1 VVILFSLAAAAL
13 YGSGDFLGGSASRRA
28 APFAVLLVS
37 TPVGLAVLLGVALT
51 TPGTPTSAALAWGAV
66 AGSAGGVGLAV
77 LYAALAA
84 GPMSVVAPVSA
95 LTSAILPVGYAVATG
110 EHLDPLVYVGV
121 ALCLTAIGMVSL
133 ESGHRPGRLRAGRG
147 AALAI
152 ASGVGFG
159 LFFILIRHADP
170 DSGVWPLV
178 GSRTAAVAVAV
189 VAVVAL
195 RVPLSGTRG
204 VLGLAIP
211 AGLFDALGNL
221 SYLLATRAGLLSL
234 SAVITSLYPGVTV
247 LLARIVH
254 TERLRRVQGLGLV
267 VAGVG
272 VAVLAV

>member
-1 VVILFSLAAAAL
+1 VVVLFALAAAAL

-51 TPGTPTSAALAWGAV
+51 TPGTPTSAALVWGAV

-95 LTSAILPVGYAVATG
+95 LTSAVLPVGYAVVTG

-121 ALCLTAIGMVSL
+121 ALCLAAIGMVSL
-133 ESGHRPGRLRAGRG
+133 ESGHRPGRLRASRG
-147 AALAI
+147 AALAFG
-152 ASGVGFG
+152 SGVGFA
-159 LFFILIRHADP
+159 LFFVLIRHADP

-221 SYLLATRAGLLSL
+221 FYLLATRAGLLSL

-272 VAVLAV
+272 VAVLTV

>member
-1 VVILFSLAAAAL
+1 MVILFSLVAAAF

-37 TPVGLAVLLGVALT
+37 TPIGLAVLMAVALS
-51 TPGTPTSAALAWGAV
+51 TPGTPTWAALTWGTTAGLAGAV
-66 AGSAGGVGLAV
+66 GLSI
-77 LYAALAA
+77 LYGALAA

-95 LTSAILPVGYAVATG
+95 LTSAMVPVGYAVATG

-121 ALCLTAIGMVSL
+121 ALCLAAIAMVSL
-133 ESGHRPGRLRAGRG
+133 ESGERPGRLRAGRG
-147 AALAI
+147 AVLAF

-170 DSGVWPLV
+170 NSGVWPLV
-178 GSRTAAVAVAV
+178 GSRAAAVVVAV
-189 VAVVAL
+189 VAVLAL
-195 RVPLSGTRG
+195 RVPLSSIRG
-204 VLGLAIP
+204 VLWLAVP

-221 SYLLATRAGLLSL
+221 SYLMATRAGMLSL

-247 LLARIVH
+247 LLARLVYI
-254 TERLRRVQGLGLV
+254 ERLRRIQGLGLL

>member
-1 VVILFSLAAAAL
+1 VVILFSLVAAAF
-13 YGSGDFLGGSASRRA
+13 YGSGDFLGGSASRRV
-28 APFAVLLVS
+28 APFAVMLVS
-37 TPVGLAVLLGVALT
+37 TPVGLAVLLVVALT
-51 TPGTPTSAALAWGAV
+51 TPGAPTPAALAWGAV
-66 AGSAGGVGLAV
+66 AGSAGGVGLGV

-95 LTSAILPVGYAVATG
+95 LTSAVLPVGYAVATG

-121 ALCLTAIGMVSL
+121 ALCLAAIGMVSL

-147 AALAI
+147 AVLAF
-152 ASGVGFG
+152 ASGLGFG
-159 LFFILIRHADP
+159 VFFILIRHADP

-178 GSRTAAVAVAV
+178 GSRAAAVAVV
-189 VAVVAL
+189 IVAVVCL
-195 RVPLSGTRG
+195 RVSLSGARG
-204 VLGLAIP
+204 VLWLAIP
-211 AGLFDALGNL
+211 AGLLDALGNL
-221 SYLLATRAGLLSL
+221 FYLLATRAGLLSL

-247 LLARIVH
+247 VLARVVY

>member
-1 VVILFSLAAAAL
+1 MVVLFSLAAAAL

-51 TPGTPTSAALAWGAV
+51 TPGTPTSAALVWGAV

-95 LTSAILPVGYAVATG
+95 LTSAVLPVGYAVVTG

-121 ALCLTAIGMVSL
+121 ALCLAAIGMVSL

-147 AALAI
+147 AALAFG
-152 ASGVGFG
+152 SGVGFA
-159 LFFILIRHADP
+159 LFFVLIRHADP

-221 SYLLATRAGLLSL
+221 FYLLATRAGLLSL

-272 VAVLAV
+272 VAVLTV